1 VLFNDSALAVQVPYA
16 DPDRPIASQ
25 TISTAQRNGWIWDIG
40 LPTRRGVGHVY
51 SSAHTSDDDAEAEL
65 RDYLAATGGP
75 KDIATPRKLGFQPAY
90 RETFWH
96 RNCVAVGLSSGF
108 IEPLEASALALV
120 ELSAAMLRDQ
130 MPATRAEMDK
140 LAARFNESFRYR
152 WERVID
158 FLKLH
163 YVLSR
168 RRDSEFWRDNVRPE
182 SIPDR
187 LQQLLELWRYRPPS
201 RYDLPRVEEVFP
213 SASYQYVLY
222 GMGFRPEPDGAPR
235 TSDDTDE
242 AERYFREAARRT
254 SKMLAALP
262 GNRELIGHIHRNGLP
277 RN

>member
-1 VLFNDSALAVQVPYA
+1 
-16 DPDRPIASQ
+16 
-25 TISTAQRNGWIWDIG
+25 
-40 LPTRRGVGHVY
+40 
-51 SSAHTSDDDAEAEL
+51 
-65 RDYLAATGGP
+65 
-75 KDIATPRKLGFQPAY
+75 
-90 RETFWH
+90 
-96 RNCVAVGLSSGF
+96 
-108 IEPLEASALALV
+108 
-120 ELSAAMLRDQ
+120 MLRDQ
-130 MPATRAEMDK
+130 MPATRTEMDL
-140 LAARFNESFRYR
+140 LAERFNESFRYR
-152 WERVID
+152 WQRVID

-163 YVLSR
+163 YALSR
-168 RRDSEFWRDNVRPE
+168 RRDSEFWRDHVRPE